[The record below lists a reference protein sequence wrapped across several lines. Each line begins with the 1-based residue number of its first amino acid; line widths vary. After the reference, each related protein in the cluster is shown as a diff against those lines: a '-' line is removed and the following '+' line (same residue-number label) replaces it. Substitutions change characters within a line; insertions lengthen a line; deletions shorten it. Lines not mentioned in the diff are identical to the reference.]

1 MMKGKYFKTGDL
13 IIYGTLL
20 VIFILGTVMV
30 IGSKQISS
38 TTAVVTLDGE
48 EIHRINLG
56 LVDEPYE
63 FRVETTQGDY
73 NIIRVENGR
82 IRVVEASCPDKIDV
96 KQGWISNAHQSIVC
110 LPNRLVIRI
119 IQDKPETDSTIDGL
133 AF

>member
-1 MMKGKYFKTGDL
+1 
-13 IIYGTLL
+13 
-20 VIFILGTVMV
+20 MV

-96 KQGWISNAHQSIVC
+96 KQGWISNANQSIVC